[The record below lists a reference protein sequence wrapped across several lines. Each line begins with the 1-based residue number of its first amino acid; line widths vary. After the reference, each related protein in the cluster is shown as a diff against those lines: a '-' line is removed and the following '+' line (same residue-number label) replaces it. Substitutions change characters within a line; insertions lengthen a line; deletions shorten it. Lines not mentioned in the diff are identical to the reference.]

1 MTNEQ
6 NIMRREVHFP
16 YEQLTI
22 KFENEVI
29 LTLIKCRIMTIFY
42 FARIWN
48 IVPGLSPDQP
58 SRVHVPAL
66 AAAVKVSRVMRMRM
80 RMAGGQGRLETVAD
94 CGTERGQLPAE
105 YKLNTYLN

>member
-1 MTNEQ
+1 M
-6 NIMRREVHFP
+6 REVHFP

-29 LTLIKCRIMTIFY
+29 LTLIKCRIMTILY

-48 IVPGLSPDQP
+48 IVPALSPDQTG
-58 SRVHVPAL
+58 RVHVPAL
-66 AAAVKVSRVMRMRM
+66 AAAVKVSRMRV
-80 RMAGGQGRLETVAD
+80 AGGQGRLETVAD

-105 YKLNTYLN
+105 

>member
-1 MTNEQ
+1 M
-6 NIMRREVHFP
+6 
-16 YEQLTI
+16 TI

-29 LTLIKCRIMTIFY
+29 LTLIKCRIMTILY

-66 AAAVKVSRVMRMRM
+66 AAAVKVSRRM

>member
-29 LTLIKCRIMTIFY
+29 LTLIKCRMMTILY

-48 IVPGLSPDQP
+48 IVPASHLTS
-58 SRVHVPAL
+58 
-66 AAAVKVSRVMRMRM
+66 
-80 RMAGGQGRLETVAD
+80 
-94 CGTERGQLPAE
+94 PAE
-105 YKLNTYLN
+105 STSRHWLLQ

>member
-1 MTNEQ
+1 M
-6 NIMRREVHFP
+6 REVHFP

-29 LTLIKCRIMTIFY
+29 VTLIKCRIMTILY

-48 IVPGLSPDQP
+48 IVPALSPDQTG
-58 SRVHVPAL
+58 RVHVPAL
-66 AAAVKVSRVMRMRM
+66 AAAVKVSRMRRV
-80 RMAGGQGRLETVAD
+80 AGGQGRLETVAD

-105 YKLNTYLN
+105 